1 LYWFKWGDFLAQSA
15 KWFNHSLRW
24 LIYIV
29 LLALVVV
36 IIIYSSLAFLE
47 KNQDYLEQQLS
58 QAMHTTVRMEK
69 FNATWHGFE
78 PEIHMTGLHIYHPQY
93 PSVVIMGIPH
103 VKLELALWQSLLQW
117 NVRLDG
123 QVDGVN
129 LNLVQDSSGQWAIE
143 ELLALGESRPEV
155 RQTAANWLLAQAEWQ
170 LAQSNVVI
178 HPSQKP
184 AIQLHNLSLQNQNRG
199 SRHQF
204 RVQGLFNQQPF
215 KLFADLQATGD
226 IFQAQK
232 WSGQV
237 YAQLP
242 VQSWH
247 QWLTESVIADGQLI
261 TAEFGGDYWL
271 TLGAGQVQQVTA
283 QVLLPNLYIRH
294 QQQDIELKQLTALL
308 SWQHQAQQWQ
318 ATLENLQ
325 GLINQQP
332 VMLKQLTI
340 QQGINPQSLL
350 VGLQAL
356 DIGQVAPVLANIN
369 RLPTSLKTWL
379 TQAKPTGKISQL
391 WADIDSKPFRINK
404 ISAQLQQL
412 SALATQK
419 IIGCHQVD
427 IWLNHQDKQGY
438 AGVNIA
444 NGQLDLK
451 PIYRQPTPIEQLQVA
466 VKWTDLD
473 DAWLIESNR
482 LTLKNIDAQGE
493 AVLSVWLPK
502 QDMSAAQMQ
511 LLANITQ
518 GNLASVWRYVPWPS
532 AGDDTLAWLKQ
543 ALVSGVI
550 ERGDFLYEGVLLDS
564 PKRPPSTMQ
573 MHFKVKKGTL
583 AYAPEWPLLQGLNA
597 DVDIYNRQ
605 LTVKAKNSQIY
616 QSIAR
621 DIAAEISDLNEPKLR
636 LKADLDTT
644 GEDVMRLFKETPLKQ
659 ETAHF
664 ADMVG
669 IKGGIAGQLELQ
681 LPLSLRSAEAL
692 QVDVLAELVGNPVI
706 LQQAPEFDLWL
717 SGGISYKTGLGLSSL
732 PLEGF
737 LLAQPVSVKLQSVL
751 NAGDIEAVQIS
762 ANGQLAPI
770 NLKPWLGDLTQ
781 SMSGL
786 SRYQTLLTVPM
797 SDAPVHIIFDSNTV
811 GWKIDLPEPF
821 KKQADKPL
829 AIHYEMELQSPT
841 KQTGYLMVGAA
852 LQSGFEVENA
862 VIKRM
867 MVQLG
872 ENWTGTLPP
881 EGLWVRGQLSEMNVD
896 EWLPWLRPIHNNKAP
911 QHVASVMPALQSFN
925 VGFDNMSYLGYQ
937 LHNVRVGYEPL
948 DDASRFQITS
958 SDLNGELIWPFDAH
972 KKVKLNLQS
981 LKFPFDNQQ
990 NGQAA
995 KVIKPNEDWLIPSVD
1010 IKVKELTL
1018 KTWPQMPA
1026 SQLSAQL
1033 IPSNN
1038 GVNLT
1043 NITLSNPHFNA
1054 KGMLDWQWQGK
1065 ESTRY
1070 NGQINVA
1077 NVANLFEAFN
1087 RPAALSSQQAQAEFA
1102 LYWQGNPTDLSLDK
1116 INGELSVDLKKGR
1129 VLQLNRALNLSRIL
1143 GVLDSDNFKKRLK
1156 FDFSDI
1162 TQKGLAYDEILF
1174 EANVHQG
1181 SMDNSLVF
1189 KSPSLQAQAQG
1200 VVNLSKNTIDE
1211 VLQVSV
1217 PMVSVVPYA
1226 AAFVAG
1232 PAVGGALV
1240 AAEAMLDNPITQMT
1254 TLHYDI
1260 KGSLAEPKV
1269 ERIKNPDL
1277 LWRKWL
1283 KKKPKLKP

>member
-1 LYWFKWGDFLAQSA
+1 MYWFKWGDFLAQSA

-36 IIIYSSLAFLE
+36 VVIYSSLAFLE

-78 PEIHMTGLHIYHPQY
+78 PEIHITGLHIYHPQY

-117 NVRLDG
+117 DVRLDG

-129 LNLVQDSSGQWAIE
+129 LNLVQDASGQWAIE

-170 LAQSNVVI
+170 LAQTNVVI
-178 HPSQKP
+178 RPSQKP

-199 SRHQF
+199 SKHQF

-226 IFQAQK
+226 IFQAQT
-232 WSGQV
+232 WQGQV
-237 YAQLP
+237 YTQLP
-242 VQSWH
+242 VQPWH
-247 QWLTESVIADGQLI
+247 QWLTKPIISDSQII
-261 TAEFGGDYWL
+261 KAEFGGDYWL
-271 TLGAGQVQQVTA
+271 TLEAGQVQEVTA
-283 QVLLPNLYIRH
+283 QVLVPDLQIRY
-294 QQQDIELKQLTALL
+294 QQQDITLQQFSAQL
-308 SWQHQAQQWQ
+308 SWQQQQPYWQ
-318 ATLENLQ
+318 ATLEQAQ
-325 GLINQQP
+325 GRINQQA
-332 VMLKQLTI
+332 VVLKQFSMEQAT
-340 QQGINPQSLL
+340 PSSLFI
-350 VGLQAL
+350 GLQEL
-356 DIGQVAPVLANIN
+356 DIAQIAPVLAS
-369 RLPTSLKTWL
+369 LKLTPPLLKTWL
-379 TQAKPTGKISQL
+379 IQAQPTGKISKL

-427 IWLNHQDKQGY
+427 IWLNHQNKQGY
-438 AGVNIA
+438 AGVKIA

-473 DAWLIESNR
+473 DAWLLETNR
-482 LTLKNIDAQGE
+482 LTLKNVDAQGE

-583 AYAPEWPLLQGLNA
+583 AYASEWPLLQGLNA

-797 SDAPVHIIFDSNTV
+797 SDAPIHIIFDSNTV

-821 KKQADKPL
+821 KKSADKPL

-852 LQSGFEVENA
+852 LQSGFEVENSL
-862 VIKRM
+862 IKRM
-867 MVQLG
+867 MIQLG

-937 LHNVRVGYEPL
+937 LHNVRLGYEPL

-1018 KTWPQMPA
+1018 KAWPQMPA
-1026 SQLSAQL
+1026 SQLSTQL
-1033 IPSNN
+1033 RPTTQ
-1038 GVNLT
+1038 G
-1043 NITLSNPHFNA
+1043 ITLNHIALNNPNFNME
-1054 KGMLDWQWQGK
+1054 GTLDWQWQGK
-1065 ESTRY
+1065 ESTSY
-1070 NGQINVA
+1070 IGQIQVPNVA
-1077 NVANLFEAFN
+1077 DLFEGFN
-1087 RPAALSSQQAQAEFA
+1087 RPAALTSQQAQAELA
-1102 LYWQGNPTDLSLDK
+1102 LSWQGNPSDLTLDK
-1116 INGELSVDLKKGR
+1116 LNGELSIELDKGR

-1143 GVLDSDNFKKRLK
+1143 GILDSDNFKKRLK

-1162 TQKGLAYDEILF
+1162 TQKGLAYDEIRF
-1174 EANVHQG
+1174 QANVYQG
-1181 SMDNSLVF
+1181 NMDNSLVF

-1200 VVNLSKNTIDE
+1200 VVNLPKNTIDE
-1211 VLQVSV
+1211 LLQVSV

-1226 AAFVAG
+1226 AAFVVG
-1232 PAVGGALV
+1232 PVVGGALV